1 VGFTAIEFS
10 WGVVAITDIVAA
22 GLVTPDRY
30 ALMLVLPKDMPRAKP
45 IEEIVATVILSDVQ
59 LT

>member
-1 VGFTAIEFS
+1 M
-10 WGVVAITDIVAA
+10 VAA

-45 IEEIVATVILSDVQ
+45 IEEIVATVILSDIQ